1 MNYPE
6 GVAEVGEKD
15 RKLLTQMV
23 SALQTVFDSDISR
36 LLKEYPTRKPR
47 CFYSGEIGG
56 FWEEYFISR
65 HGVCVK
71 TNKKTLVCFDETPE
85 LAPSDLEALSKNLI
99 ANGHHDPQ
107 IASEKIRS
115 GLRACVLRIIEETGI
130 LD

>member
-36 LLKEYPTRKPR
+36 LLKEYPTGKPR

-85 LAPSDLEALSKNLI
+85 LAPSDLEALSENLI
-99 ANGHHDPQ
+99 ANGYRDPQ